1 MLDGQCATNYAK
13 NGFGT
18 CVSLADENLV
28 WFPMLISTLV
38 LLSVALISKCVN
50 RDSLLISN
58 FVFLMGGLELIL
70 YLMLLIQGFLWGS
83 TIIGVLV
90 FFAFLA
96 LITLDLLWWLLC
108 YKKKLPKD
116 EGF

>member
-1 MLDGQCATNYAK
+1 
-13 NGFGT
+13 
-18 CVSLADENLV
+18 
-28 WFPMLISTLV
+28 MLISTLV

-70 YLMLLIQGFLWGS
+70 YLMLLIQAFLWGG

-90 FFAFLA
+90 LFAFLA